1 MEDRPIIQ
9 QPSELEP
16 AQPASLTKKERRQMR
31 RQEREQQLMSAGRS
45 RRTGKV
51 IRIILALVVVV
62 GVVGGVIY
70 WLKNRDTTLPG
81 EAVPEQPALHIQEGE
96 PIPGIYHTNPPVS
109 GWHYGKPAEWGIYDQ
124 ELSDQQL
131 IHNLEH
137 GGIWISYKPST
148 TPPEVVENLKKVA
161 GQFRS
166 KVILT
171 PREAN
176 NDMIAL
182 AAWGRLDKFDY
193 FDEER
198 IVKFIKALKNKGP
211 EFVPD

>member
-1 MEDRPIIQ
+1 
-9 QPSELEP
+9 
-16 AQPASLTKKERRQMR
+16 MR
-31 RQEREQQLMSAGRS
+31 RREREQQMMLSGRS
-45 RRTGKV
+45 RRRRSFFSV
-51 IRIILALVVVV
+51 IVIVIVIVAAVW
-62 GVVGGVIY
+62 GVVY

-81 EAVPEQPALHIQEGE
+81 EAVLEQPALHIQEGE

-109 GWHYGKPAEWGIYDQ
+109 GWHYSKPAEWGIYDQ

-137 GGIWISYKPST
+137 GGIWISYKPSIT
-148 TPPEVVENLKKVA
+148 TPEVVENLKKVA

-198 IVKFIKALKNKGP
+198 IIKFIKALKNKGP